1 MLILCAYIFNVLQ
14 SCIAFITFYF
24 SLFLLDYVPMR
35 VLNDISSTMTEVETK
50 AFQLLSSPNKML
62 IKLLKKILL
71 LFYLCVYMY
80 VYVGVSVC
88 EGSRKEH

>member
-1 MLILCAYIFNVLQ
+1 MYIQ
-14 SCIAFITFYF
+14 SCIAYLTFYS

-35 VLNDISSTMTEVETK
+35 VLNDISITVTEVETQT
-50 AFQLLSSPNKML
+50 FQVLSSPNMMVM
-62 IKLLKKILL
+62 KLLKNILL

-80 VYVGVSVC
+80 VYVGLSVC

>member
-1 MLILCAYIFNVLQ
+1 MYIQ
-14 SCIAFITFYF
+14 SCVAYLTFYS

-35 VLNDISSTMTEVETK
+35 VLNDISITVTEVETQT
-50 AFQLLSSPNKML
+50 FQVLSSPNMMVM
-62 IKLLKKILL
+62 KLLKNILL